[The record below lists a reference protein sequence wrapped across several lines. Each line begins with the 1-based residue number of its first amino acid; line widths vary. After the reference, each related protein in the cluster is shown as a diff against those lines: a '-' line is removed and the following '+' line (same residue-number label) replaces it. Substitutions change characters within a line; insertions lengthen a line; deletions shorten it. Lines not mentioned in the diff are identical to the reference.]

1 MQLELDSLA
10 DLPRAARTLLD
21 FAGDLRVLVF
31 NGEIGAG
38 KTTFI
43 QQLCRELGVKEP
55 VTSPTFS
62 IVNEYRIET
71 GNGTSGSIFH
81 LDLYRLE
88 QTAEAQDIG
97 IEEYFYSGNYCFVEW
112 PDIALGLLP
121 EQYLSVDQ
129 EILEGNRRKMVFLK
143 NL

>member
-1 MQLELDSLA
+1 MELHLDSTA
-10 DLPRAARTLLD
+10 DLPRAARTLLE
-21 FAGDLRVLVF
+21 FAGEVRVIVF

-43 QQLCRELGVKEP
+43 QQICRELGVREA

-62 IVNEYRIET
+62 IVNEYHTER
-71 GNGTSGSIFH
+71 GDRVFH

-97 IEEYFYSGNYCFVEW
+97 IEEYFYSEAYCFVEW
-112 PDIALGLLP
+112 PDISLGLLP
-121 EQYLSVDQ
+121 EQYISVEV
-129 EILEGNRRKMVFLK
+129 EIQEGNRRKMVFLK
-143 NL
+143 NCNSE